1 MSTLSLIIAI
11 AFGLSAWFTGKSA
24 QTANRAFTAFIL
36 GIVALMFVALSL
48 VAAFVGVIA

>member
-1 MSTLSLIIAI
+1 MATLSLVLA
-11 AFGLSAWFTGKSA
+11 AGFGLTAWFTGRSA

-48 VAAFVGVIA
+48 VAAFVGVIE